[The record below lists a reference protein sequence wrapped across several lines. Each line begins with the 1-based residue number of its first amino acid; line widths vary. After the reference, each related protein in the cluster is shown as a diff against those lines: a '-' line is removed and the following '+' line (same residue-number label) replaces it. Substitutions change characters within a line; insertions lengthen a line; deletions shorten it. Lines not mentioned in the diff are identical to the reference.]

1 MCNPLK
7 NLKPPKKCQRKK
19 FNQTPYPPPPP
30 LHESILTTTAT
41 SKSLE
46 LNLIPFQKD
55 INPSRNNLN
64 LTLPEK
70 ILTSPPPLPTQIL
83 NPPLLKNLN
92 SL

>member
-7 NLKPPKKCQRKK
+7 NLKPPKKCQ
-19 FNQTPYPPPPP
+19 

-70 ILTSPPPLPTQIL
+70 ILTSPHLPTQIL
-83 NPPLLKNLN
+83 NPPPLLKNLN